1 MYMCGICFVNKNGE
15 WDLMQFLSHTEEE
28 IPFVFG
34 ENYKTTNFIQIQ
46 SDFFWQLFSEI
57 KNASDIVD
65 IQFEGISHI
74 ENFGGVYSHNEF
86 HKF

>member
-1 MYMCGICFVNKNGE
+1 MYMCGIGFVNKNGE
-15 WDLMQFLSHTEEE
+15 WDLMQFLSRTEEE

-34 ENYKTTNFIQIQ
+34 ENYKTTNFTQIQ

-57 KNASDIVD
+57 KNAADIVD
-65 IQFEGISHI
+65 IQFEQISHI
-74 ENFGGVYSHNEF
+74 ENFGGVYSNNEF